1 MSCPGQLKK
10 IKKRKN
16 ALNVEVYINDT
27 TLEKNQR
34 TAIMIRVINQEISKN
49 RMILLLPSPIVGQRV
64 KGWGIV
70 GAWGA
75 FEEGLGWG
83 MGVGGVE
90 HRRGSWWPVG
100 FQPFQHK
107 TLKNLLPQNP

>member
-10 IKKRKN
+10 INKRKN

-49 RMILLLPSPIVGQRV
+49 RMILLLPSPIVGAESQ
-64 KGWGIV
+64 
-70 GAWGA
+70 
-75 FEEGLGWG
+75 GLGHSGG
-83 MGVGGVE
+83 MGGI
-90 HRRGSWWPVG
+90 
-100 FQPFQHK
+100 
-107 TLKNLLPQNP
+107 